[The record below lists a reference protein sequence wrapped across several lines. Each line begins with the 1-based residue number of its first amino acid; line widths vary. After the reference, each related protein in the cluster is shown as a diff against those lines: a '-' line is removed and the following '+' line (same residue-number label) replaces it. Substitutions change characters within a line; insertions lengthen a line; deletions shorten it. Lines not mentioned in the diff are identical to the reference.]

1 MGTVSL
7 NLFPIISSR
16 QRLNINRVFAERLL
30 KNKTS
35 TNKFFCIDQ
44 ISKNFSSDLR
54 RLSSANNRKDSGIV
68 LEKDSES
75 LTNGQLSSKMPEGL
89 GIIDFF
95 GGKNLLIT
103 GATGFLAKVLVE
115 KILRTIPEVNK
126 MYLLIKA
133 KDKEAGME
141 RLMNEIVNT
150 ELFECLREKHGTFFE
165 KFILSKL
172 VPVVGNMCETN
183 LGIEEDVANCIAR
196 EVDVIINSAATTT
209 FDERFD
215 VALDLNTV
223 GAARILNFAKKC
235 EKLNVY
241 VHVSTAYV
249 SRQSEGKIIGQS
261 FGKGHYVASTS
272 DIFEEPHKHVRGLD
286 IKAEIKL
293 ASEMK
298 KSLKENEIDQKLKDL
313 GMSRA
318 QEYGWP
324 NTYAFT
330 KAMGEMV
337 VEDTKGHLPVIIIR
351 PSIIES
357 TLKEPFPGWM
367 EGNRMMDPIM
377 LLYGKGKLPCF
388 YSNPNT
394 ALDVIP
400 VDIVVNSTLAA
411 IAKHGRKESIPED
424 SNSSDDHVYQITSSV
439 ANPLICR
446 DLSDMA
452 YQYFSLFPCF
462 DRMGNPIHVSAFK
475 FVTSLE
481 DFLSDMKNT
490 NGNEKHSPRKE
501 LIKRKSMEHFKYFA
515 ELYQPYTFFNGR
527 FDNNGIE
534 KLMKCFSREEI
545 KEFGLDVLDLMLGFT
560 DEDKQ
565 KTGVAQQGA
574 GKGVVRG
581 VLGLPGRLVGGIMGE
596 SSAQGSGGHH
606 LVPMLNHLWLIDLH
620 SENILCNLPQA
631 ELRLLCSLL
640 ANKGL
645 SDNAY
650 ALVAEVLKKLVAIV
664 PVYCHLFISELAGM
678 DRPSLMSQVCAVS
691 TDLHC
696 NLVNAEI

>member
-16 QRLNINRVFAERLL
+16 QRLDINRVFSKRLFRH
-30 KNKTS
+30 KTS
-35 TNKFFCIDQ
+35 TNKFFCIDDQ

-54 RLSSANNRKDSGIV
+54 RLSSATNKKDSGIV

-75 LTNGQLSSKMPEGL
+75 LTNGQLSSKMHEGL

-95 GGKNLLIT
+95 GGKKLLIT

-115 KILRTIPEVNK
+115 KILRKMPEVDK

-133 KDKEAGME
+133 KDKEAAME
-141 RLMNEIVNT
+141 RLMKEIVNT
-150 ELFECLREKHGTFFE
+150 KLFECLREKQGTFFK

-183 LGIEEDVANCIAR
+183 LGIEEDVANRIAR
-196 EVDVIINSAATTT
+196 EVDVIINSVATTT

-223 GAARILNFAKKC
+223 GAARILTFAKKC
-235 EKLNVY
+235 EKLKLY
-241 VHVSTAYV
+241 VHLSTAYV
-249 SRQSEGKIIGQS
+249 CRQSEGKIIGQS
-261 FGKGHYVASTS
+261 FGKGHYVASSS
-272 DIFEEPHKHVRGLD
+272 DIFEEPHKHVHGLD

-337 VEDTKGHLPVIIIR
+337 VEDIKGHLPVIIIR

-357 TLKEPFPGWM
+357 TLKEPFPGWI
-367 EGNRMMDPIM
+367 EGNRMIDPVMI
-377 LLYGKGKLPCF
+377 LYGKGKIPGF
-388 YSNPNT
+388 YSDPNI

-411 IAKHGRKESIPED
+411 IAKHGREESKPED

-439 ANPLICR
+439 ANPLVCR
-446 DLSDMA
+446 ELSDMA
-452 YQYFSLFPCF
+452 YQHFSLFPCF
-462 DRMGNPIHVSAFK
+462 DRMENPIHISTFM
-475 FVTSLE
+475 FFTSLE

-490 NGNEKHSPRKE
+490 NGNEKISPRKE
-501 LIKRKSMEHFKYFA
+501 LIRRKSMEHFKYLA
-515 ELYQPYTFFNGR
+515 EIYQPYSFFDGR
-527 FDNNGIE
+527 FDNKGVE
-534 KLMKCFSREEI
+534 KLMKCLSEKER
-545 KEFGLDVLDLMLGFT
+545 KEFGFDVSSIDWKDYIIRVHFPGIRKHVMKERVSEIKPLQYNSCIIQNSQIHQLSAVK
-560 DEDKQ
+560 KQ
-565 KTGVAQQGA
+565 T
-574 GKGVVRG
+574 
-581 VLGLPGRLVGGIMGE
+581 
-596 SSAQGSGGHH
+596 S
-606 LVPMLNHLWLIDLH
+606 
-620 SENILCNLPQA
+620 
-631 ELRLLCSLL
+631 
-640 ANKGL
+640 
-645 SDNAY
+645 
-650 ALVAEVLKKLVAIV
+650 
-664 PVYCHLFISELAGM
+664 
-678 DRPSLMSQVCAVS
+678 
-691 TDLHC
+691 
-696 NLVNAEI
+696 